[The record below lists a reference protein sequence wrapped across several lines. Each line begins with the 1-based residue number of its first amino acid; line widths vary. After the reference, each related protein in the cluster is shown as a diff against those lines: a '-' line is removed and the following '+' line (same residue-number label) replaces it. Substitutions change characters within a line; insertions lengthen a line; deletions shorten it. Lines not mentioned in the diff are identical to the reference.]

1 MSEKN
6 ITPINDDVNADAV
19 KKELETDLS
28 EVDYRH
34 HFSKPFEWMGKTY
47 ETLDFNFTQLTGKT
61 SLSIYSELQSKGIII
76 MSPRTSPH
84 YQMILA
90 SKACGLGAD
99 AFEAMPYRDFETIL
113 AKTRN
118 FIPSAALI

>member
-1 MSEKN
+1 MSEKK
-6 ITPINDDVNADAV
+6 ITPINETNTDEVA
-19 KKELETDLS
+19 KELETEIPD
-28 EVDYRH
+28 VDYRH
-34 HFSKPFEWMGKTY
+34 HFSKSFEWMGKTY

-61 SLSIYSELQSKGIII
+61 SLSIYSELQSKGIIV

-118 FIPSAALI
+118 FIPTAALI